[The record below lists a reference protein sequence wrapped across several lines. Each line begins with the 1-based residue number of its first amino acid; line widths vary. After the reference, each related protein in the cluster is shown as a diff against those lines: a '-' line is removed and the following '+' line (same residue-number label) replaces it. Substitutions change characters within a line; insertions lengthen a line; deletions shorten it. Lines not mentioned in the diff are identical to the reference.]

1 MIEKPFISSPVLK
14 SMPVLHK
21 PAIPNTGLPVTLHI
35 NVIGLLW
42 GGLGP
47 FNKSGCNHIHL
58 LSCNDLFQVL
68 VLSIPSHL
76 LFMQASEFLSHTPNF
91 WTILLNQFSRFSGLF
106 TPTKVANASFLSRA
120 SQVPRSSEPLTKLPL
135 FALSLWGK

>member
-1 MIEKPFISSPVLK
+1 MIFSKDTRWDIFLGCQDWESFKENIVPKIYLKSDVPSDIKNSFKIIEKLL
-14 SMPVLHK
+14 LH
-21 PAIPNTGLPVTLHI
+21 
-35 NVIGLLW
+35 
-42 GGLGP
+42 
-47 FNKSGCNHIHL
+47 SYYEY
-58 LSCNDLFQVL
+58 
-68 VLSIPSHL
+68 
-76 LFMQASEFLSHTPNF
+76 EFFDVVSHTPYF